1 LSVVYH
7 FGASAERRWG
17 TITGVDVRTLL
28 PAAPP
33 TLCPGGGQDALELSD
48 DLVARHDSDASDA
61 AVASFPGERIAVEP
75 VTAAAARRE
84 PERSSLG
91 PVYRRTG
98 GGLAVPTGR
107 AFVRF
112 AEGEEAA
119 GHRDELAA
127 AGYELEEVPAYAPH
141 AAWVRPA
148 GGGVV
153 EGLRNLDRLEG
164 LGGVEAVEPELLSE
178 VARKG

>member
-1 LSVVYH
+1 
-7 FGASAERRWG
+7 
-17 TITGVDVRTLL
+17 VDARTLL

-33 TLCPGGGQDALELSD
+33 ALRLEGEQDALSLSD
-48 DLVARHDSDASDA
+48 DLVARHGAEPSDA
-61 AVASFPGERIAVEP
+61 AVASFADEQIAVEP
-75 VTAAAARRE
+75 VAGVTERE
-84 PERSSLG
+84 PGSLG

-119 GHRDELAA
+119 RRSDDLAA
-127 AGYELEEVPAYAPH
+127 AGYEIAEVPPYARH

-148 GGGVV
+148 SGSVV
-153 EGLRNLDRLEG
+153 DGLRNLARLQKVP
-164 LGGVEAVEPELLSE
+164 GVEAAEPQLLSE
-178 VARKG
+178 AARKS